1 MPAHVVVFRIDRIS
15 DAAFH
20 VDAGDQSRYEVM
32 ARNRTMLAEREYRGD
47 HRPGRM
53 NDVVRVCIVVVEH
66 MRADAIDEGGV
77 HDIEPLAPSKNAG
90 LSRS

>member
-1 MPAHVVVFRIDRIS
+1 MFRIDRIS

-32 ARNRTMLAEREYRGD
+32 ARNRTMLADRQYRGN

-53 NDVVRVCIVVVEH
+53 NDVMRVCIVVVEH
-66 MRADAIDEGGV
+66 MRADAVDEGSV
-77 HDIEPLAPSKNAG
+77 HDIEALASAKNAR
-90 LSRS
+90 LRRS